1 MEIFKTEKFIDM
13 SHTIA
18 SPLFDNAENPWGVLP
33 LISEFIKGL
42 GPYLGSEYV
51 QTADF
56 VWQHHTAHI
65 SPTARIEGPAIIGAG
80 ASMEHCSYIRGGVVV
95 GADCVIGCGVEV
107 QNSIICDEAQLLH
120 YCYVADS
127 IIGYKACMGAG
138 SVTSNFKNDRT
149 NICVSFSLGKIDT
162 KLKQFGA
169 VVGDNSQIGSNTNI
183 NPGTIICRNVSIY
196 SMSNVR
202 GMINENVIYK
212 EGGRLVQRVK
222 IKKELPKGA
231 FEMRA

>member
-42 GPYLGSEYV
+42 GPYLDGEFV
-51 QTADF
+51 QTSDF

-65 SPTARIEGPAIIGAG
+65 SPTAVIEGPAIIGAG
-80 ASMEHCSYIRGGVVV
+80 ATIEHGSYIRGGVVI
-95 GADCVIGCGVEV
+95 GADCLIGCGAEIK
-107 QNSIICDEAQLLH
+107 NSIVADGARLLH

-127 IIGYKACMGAG
+127 IIGYMASLGAG
-138 SVTSNFKNDRT
+138 TVISNVKNDKT
-149 NICVSFSLGKIDT
+149 SICVSFSLGKIDT

-169 VVGDNSQIGSNTNI
+169 VVGDFTQVGSNTNI
-183 NPGTIICRNVSIY
+183 NPGSIICRNVSIY
-196 SMSNVR
+196 SMSNIR

-212 EGGRLVQRVK
+212 EGGRQVQRVK

-231 FEMRA
+231 FEMRQ